1 MSLTQLNNMNNFSA
15 NYEKILETLQDFE
28 SKMNFLN
35 QIRKPKLSDI
45 ELIAID
51 LTSEYMSIDSEY
63 QLFRSLPDELYCRI
77 ERSVYNRRKRKLFP
91 HRELLRKKLAGQ
103 ISSSDYYIVDSI
115 PLEVCKLSW
124 STRSRICKEDYQMTP
139 NNGYCASQANN
150 YYGYKLHAVCTI
162 DGVFT
167 DFDLTKVSVH
177 DIHYL
182 KDIKSMYTYCIIL
195 GDKGY
200 LSIDYQRDLF
210 SSNQI
215 RLEVPMRKNQKGY
228 KPQAFIFRKS
238 RKRIETLFS
247 QLCDQFMIRRNYAK
261 SFDGFKNRILS
272 KIMALTVI
280 QLINKLNNK
289 NINNLKLGLH
299 KCTTGVGNIFSGQV
313 VGETAKNLSERFG
326 KVLQKR
332 QSMTINRQDTSTSIN
347 TQLDSLIPASKIS
360 NLTQGMF
367 VGAVSDNFDER
378 IDQKIFHAQIVI
390 DNDAVKAETSNYVP
404 IPQIVIS

>member
-1 MSLTQLNNMNNFSA
+1 MQLNNMNNFLR
-15 NYEKILETLQDFE
+15 NYRKILETLQLVE

-63 QLFRSLPDELYCRI
+63 QLFRTLPLDLSSKI
-77 ERSVYNRRKRKLFP
+77 ERSVYNRRKRKLFFY
-91 HRELLRKKLAGQ
+91 RDSLRKKLANQ
-103 ISSSDYYIVDSI
+103 IATQDYFIVDSM
-115 PLEVCKLSW
+115 PLEVCKLS
-124 STRSRICKEDYQMTP
+124 RSSRSCVCKEDYQTSP
-139 NNGYCASQANN
+139 DKGYCASQDNN
-150 YYGYKLHAVCTI
+150 YYGYKLHAVCTV

-167 DFDLTKVSVH
+167 DFDLTQASIH

-182 KDIKSMYTYCIIL
+182 KNIKQLYQNCTIL

-200 LSIDYQRDLF
+200 LSVDYQRDLF

-215 RLEVPMRKNQKGY
+215 RLEVPMRRNQKDY
-228 KPQAFIFRKS
+228 KPQAYIFRKS

-280 QLINKLNNK
+280 QLINKLNNR
-289 NINNLKLGLH
+289 NINNLK
-299 KCTTGVGNIFSGQV
+299 I
-313 VGETAKNLSERFG
+313 
-326 KVLQKR
+326 
-332 QSMTINRQDTSTSIN
+332 
-347 TQLDSLIPASKIS
+347 
-360 NLTQGMF
+360 
-367 VGAVSDNFDER
+367 R
-378 IDQKIFHAQIVI
+378 IA
-390 DNDAVKAETSNYVP
+390 
-404 IPQIVIS
+404 